1 MDLSEMRARLRTD
14 LHDEDATNYRW
25 TDAELDRHIDRAVRD
40 FSLAL
45 PLEATATLSTAAG
58 SRDLSIASLT
68 DLVAIEAVE
77 YPVGQYPLSFVRY
90 SVWLNTLTMLIES
103 TPSVGEDVSVY
114 YTTLHTLDV
123 SSSTIPPRF
132 EDVIAGAAG
141 GYAAVEW
148 SSFATNRVNVGG
160 QDVWRDYLT
169 WGRERLADFQR
180 ALATHGRRNAVRVRR
195 LYPPAA
201 APADQSTVQGP

>member
-1 MDLSEMRARLRTD
+1 MDLSGMRARLRTD
-14 LHDEDATNYRW
+14 LHDEDAANFRW
-25 TDAELDRHIDRAVRD
+25 TDAELDRHIDRTVRE

-45 PLEATATLSTAAG
+45 PLEATATLTTAAG
-58 SRDLSIASLT
+58 SRDLSIASLS

-77 YPVGQYPLSFVRY
+77 YPVGEYPPSFVRY
-90 SVWLNTLTMLIES
+90 SVWLNTLTMLIDGM
-103 TPSVGEDVSVY
+103 PSAGEDVSVY
-114 YTTLHTLDV
+114 HTTLHTLDV

-132 EDVIAGAAG
+132 EDVIAGGAG

-180 ALATHGRRNAVRVRR
+180 DLAKHGRRNALRVRR
-195 LYPPAA
+195 LYRPAA